1 MEMKNYEFIVQLP
14 DGGHVKLIE
23 SGRTIVEAQRLVEGK
38 YPNAK
43 SVMPTGEV

>member
-1 MEMKNYEFIVQLP
+1 MEMKNYSFIVQLQ

-23 SGRTIVEAQRLVEGK
+23 SGRTMYEAQRLVEGK

-43 SVMPTGEV
+43 SVMPQGEV